1 MIVADTSVW
10 IDYVRGVQAPHTD
23 LLDYELLHSRIV
35 TGDIIIAEFLQ
46 GFRNEKDIKTARELM
61 ESLEYY
67 DFVGKDIAFK
77 AAENFRRLRRHGITA
92 RKTIDVIIATFC
104 IENGFALI
112 HNDRDFDPMEKY
124 LGLEVRRGKA

>member
-23 LLDYELLHSRIV
+23 LLDYELLHNRIV
-35 TGDIIIAEFLQ
+35 TGDIIIVEFLQ
-46 GFRNEKDIKTARELM
+46 GFRNEKDIRAAKQLM

-77 AAENFRRLRRHGITA
+77 AAENFRRLRKNGATV
-92 RKTIDVIIATFC
+92 RKTMDVIIATFC

-112 HNDRDFDPMEKY
+112 HNDRDFNPMEQY
-124 LGLEVRRGKA
+124 LGLKVRR